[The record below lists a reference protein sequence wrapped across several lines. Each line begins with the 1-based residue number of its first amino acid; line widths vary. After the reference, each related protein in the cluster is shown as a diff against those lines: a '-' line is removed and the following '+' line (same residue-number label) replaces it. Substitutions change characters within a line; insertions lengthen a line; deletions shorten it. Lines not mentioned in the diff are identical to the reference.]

1 MPRATDS
8 GGGGRPGAAT
18 AFFSLDKTRISR
30 SGPLA
35 FVPSFCRHDLIN
47 RARAARGPLNERK
60 AARIGR
66 LAAEAGDSCRLLRA
80 APTRVGQHSWPAQLA
95 STVGQHSWPAQL
107 ASTGPVLVC
116 AGHRRDM

>member
-35 FVPSFCRHDLIN
+35 FVPSFYRHDLIN

-66 LAAEAGDSCRLLRA
+66 LAAGSRGLLPTASSRA
-80 APTRVGQHSWPAQLA
+80 HQGWPAHLASTLGQHTWPAQFA
-95 STVGQHSWPAQL
+95 STVDQ
-107 ASTGPVLVC
+107 
-116 AGHRRDM
+116 